1 MTKSL
6 VLASSFLNN
15 KLLQAKLSSFYT
27 NVQSFGNNILY
38 RGIQN
43 GKRVKQKVEYS
54 PSLYIPSKK
63 ITNFTSLDGE
73 YLDQK
78 IFGDIRSARD
88 FIKQFEGVSNAS
100 KIYGQTRFE
109 YAFIADQHHGMVD
122 YDFDKVLV
130 GVIDIEVGSE
140 NGFPNPYQANE
151 PITAIALKYLN
162 GPIYVFGCGDY
173 ETQGKE
179 IYVKCRDEYS
189 LCKQF
194 MSLWADKTPD
204 ILTGWNTKFFDE
216 PYIINRFR
224 KILGEDATKKLSP
237 WNYIGER
244 KTNINGR
251 EMVAYNIMGVESLDY
266 IELYKW
272 YAPGGKSQESYRL
285 DAIAQVELG
294 EGKISYD
301 EFDNLHALYRLNYQK
316 FIEYNIKDVELIIKL
331 EEKLKLLELGVTL
344 AYDTKTN
351 FEDIFAQTR
360 MWDSMTYDYLF
371 QKGIIVPPRIVKE
384 KSSAFEGAY
393 VKEVQVGKHD
403 WVASFDLNSLYPHL
417 MMQYNIS
424 PETLIEPENYTDE
437 MREILSSG
445 VDVNKLLSKSVDT
458 SKLTNATI
466 TPNGQFFRTD
476 IQGFLPKMMEEMYTD
491 RSKFKKLMLKAKQE
505 YEHEQD
511 ESKKY
516 EIEKRIAKY
525 NNIQLAKKVSLN
537 SAYGAL
543 GSQYFRFYDLRM
555 ALGVTTAGQL
565 SIRWIEAKI
574 NAWMN
579 KLLETKNADY
589 VIASDT
595 DSIYLRMGELVN
607 KFIKDTSDKQK
618 VISLMDKICRDKL
631 EPFIDISYKEL
642 SDYVHAYDQ
651 KMQMKREGLSDKGI
665 WTAKKRYILN
675 VYNNEGV
682 QYNEPQMKVM
692 GLEMIK
698 SSTPSAIREKMK
710 ESISLMV
717 NGTEDDIHKFIA
729 KFREDF
735 HKLPPEE
742 ISFPR
747 GLNGLNKYSDAA
759 TLYKLGTPIHVKGAI
774 LYNNFLKQHNLT
786 KKYQL
791 IQEGEKIKFTYL
803 KMPNPF
809 KDTVISYPNRLPT
822 ELGLDNYID
831 YDLQFDKAFLEPI
844 KVILDCMKWST
855 EKVSSLEDF
864 FS

>member
-1 MTKSL
+1 MT
-6 VLASSFLNN
+6 N
-15 KLLQAKLSSFYT
+15 FYT

-43 GKRVKQKVEYS
+43 GKRIRERIEYS

-63 ITNFTSLDGE
+63 ITNFTSLEGD

-78 IFGDIRSARD
+78 IFGRINDARD
-88 FIKQFEGVSNAS
+88 YIKQFDGVAGGP
-100 KIYGQTRFE
+100 KVYGQTRFE
-109 YAFIADQHHGMVD
+109 YAFIADQHQGMVD
-122 YDFDKVLV
+122 YDFDKVSIA
-130 GVIDIEVGSE
+130 VIDIEVGSE
-140 NGFPNPYQANE
+140 NGFPDPYLANE
-151 PITAIALKYLN
+151 PITAICVKFMNFGKSAF
-162 GPIYVFGCGDY
+162 VFACGDY
-173 ETQGKE
+173 ETQGDE
-179 IYVKCRDEYS
+179 VYVKCKDEYS

-194 MSLWADKTPD
+194 MAFWKDQYPD

-216 PYIINRFR
+216 PYLINRFR
-224 KILGEDATKKLSP
+224 KILGEDETKKLSP

-244 KTNINGR
+244 KTVINGR
-251 EMVAYNIMGVESLDY
+251 QLIAYNLMGIESLDY

-301 EFDNLHALYRLNYQK
+301 EYDNLHALYRLNFQK
-316 FIEYNIKDVELIIKL
+316 FIEYNIKDVELIFKL
-331 EEKLKLLELGVTL
+331 EDKLKLLELAVTL

-351 FEDIFAQTR
+351 FEDVFAQTR
-360 MWDSMTYDYLF
+360 MWDSLTYAYLF
-371 QKGIIVPPRIVKE
+371 EKGIIVPPRITKE
-384 KSSAFEGAY
+384 KDSAFEGAY

-403 WVASFDLNSLYPHL
+403 YVASFDLNSLYPHL

-424 PETLIEPENYTDE
+424 PETLINPQDYTDE

-445 VDVNKLLSKSVDT
+445 VDVNKLLEKKVDL
-458 SKLTNATI
+458 SKLKGATI

-505 YEHEQD
+505 YENETD

-516 EIEKRIAKY
+516 AIESRIAKY

-574 NAWMN
+574 NDYMN
-579 KLLETKNADY
+579 KLLSTENKDY

-595 DSIYLRMGELVN
+595 DSIYLKLGPLVD
-607 KFIKDTSDKQK
+607 KFVKDQSDVNK
-618 VISLMDKICRDKL
+618 VISIMDKICEDKL
-631 EPFIDISYKEL
+631 QPFIDKSYKEL
-642 SDYVHAYDQ
+642 ADYVHAYQQ
-651 KMQMKREGLSDKGI
+651 KMEMKREGLSNKGI

-682 QYNEPQMKVM
+682 AYKEPQMKVM

-698 SSTPSAIREKMK
+698 SSTPAAIREKMK
-710 ESISLMV
+710 EAISIMMS
-717 NGTEDDIHKFIA
+717 GTENDIHKFIA
-729 KFREDF
+729 NFREEF
-735 HKLPPEE
+735 KALPPED
-742 ISFPR
+742 ISSPR
-747 GLNGLNKYSDAA
+747 GCNGLAKYASS
-759 TLYKLGTPIHVKGAI
+759 LSMYEKGTPIHVKGAI
-774 LYNNFLKQHNLT
+774 LYNHHLKEKGLT
-786 KKYQL
+786 KKYPL
-791 IQEGEKIKFTYL
+791 IQEGEKLKYSYL

-809 KDTVISYPNRLPT
+809 KDTVISFPGRLPK
-822 ELGLDNYID
+822 EFGLHDYID
-831 YDLQFDKAFLEPI
+831 YDTQFEKAFIEPV
-844 KVILDCMKWST
+844 KVILDCMKWNIEEQST
-855 EKVSSLEDF
+855 LEGF

>member
-1 MTKSL
+1 
-6 VLASSFLNN
+6 LAN
-15 KLLQAKLSSFYT
+15 FYT
-27 NVQSFGNNILY
+27 NVQSIGGNILY
-38 RGIQN
+38 RGIKN
-43 GKRVKQKVEYS
+43 GQRIKEKIEYS
-54 PSLYIPSKK
+54 PSLYLPSKK
-63 ITNFTSLDGE
+63 ITNITSLDGD

-78 IFGDIRSARD
+78 SFGTIQKARD
-88 FIKQFEGVSNAS
+88 FIKQFDGVSGAS

-109 YAFIADQHHGMVD
+109 YAFIADQHRGMVD
-122 YDFDKVLV
+122 YDYDKVSV
-130 GVIDIEVGSE
+130 AVIDIEVGSE
-140 NGFPNPYQANE
+140 NGFPDPYQANE
-151 PITAIALKYLN
+151 PITAICIRFTN
-162 GPIYVFGCGDY
+162 SESYVFGCGEY
-173 ETQGKE
+173 EVKGKE
-179 IYVKCRDEYS
+179 IYFRCKDEYN
-189 LCKQF
+189 LCKSF
-194 MSLWADKTPD
+194 INFWKDHYPD
-204 ILTGWNTKFFDE
+204 IITGWNTKFFDI
-216 PYIINRFR
+216 PYLVNRFR
-224 KILGEDATKKLSP
+224 KILGEPETKKLSP
-237 WNYIGER
+237 WNYITER
-244 KTNINGR
+244 KAIINGR
-251 EMVAYNIMGVESLDY
+251 EMTSYSLVGVESLDY

-285 DAIAQVELG
+285 DNIAQVELG
-294 EGKISYD
+294 EGKIAYD
-301 EFDNLHALYRLNYQK
+301 DYDNLHTLYRLNYQL

-331 EEKLKLLELGVTL
+331 EEKLKLLELAVTL

-351 FEDIFAQTR
+351 FEDVFAQTR
-360 MWDSMTYDYLF
+360 MWDSLTYAYLF
-371 QKGIIVPPRIVKE
+371 EKDIIVPPRVTKD
-384 KSSAFEGAY
+384 KDSAFEGAY
-393 VKEVQVGKHD
+393 VKIPQTGLHD

-437 MREILSSG
+437 MCEVLSQG
-445 VDVNKLLSKSVDT
+445 VSVDKMLSKSIDT
-458 SKLTNATI
+458 SNLQNVTV

-491 RSKFKKLMLKAKQE
+491 RSKFKKMMLQAKQE
-505 YEHEQD
+505 YENEKD
-511 ESKKY
+511 PNKLY

-565 SIRWIEAKI
+565 SIRWIENKI
-574 NAWMN
+574 NSWMN
-579 KLLETKNADY
+579 KILGTEDKDY

-595 DSIYLRMGELVN
+595 DSIYLRMGELVS

-618 VISLMDKICRDKL
+618 VISLMDKICEEKIQPYIDK
-631 EPFIDISYKEL
+631 SYDEL
-642 SDYVHAYDQ
+642 AEYVHAYEQ

-710 ESISLMV
+710 EAIQLMV
-717 NGTEDDIHKFIA
+717 NGTQDDIHTFITD
-729 KFREDF
+729 FRKEF
-735 HKLPPEE
+735 KKLPVEE

-747 GLNGLNKYSDAA
+747 GLNGLNTYSDAVN
-759 TLYKLGTPIHVKGAI
+759 LYKKGTPIHVKGAI
-774 LYNNFLKQHNLT
+774 IYNANLKRLDLT
-786 KKYQL
+786 KKYPL
-791 IQEGEKIKFTYL
+791 IQEGEKVKFTYL

-809 KDTVISYPNRLPT
+809 KDTVISYPSRLPKEF
-822 ELGLDNYID
+822 ELQQYID
-831 YDLQFDKAFLEPI
+831 YDMQFDKAFLEPI

-855 EKVSSLEDF
+855 EKTSSIEDF

>member
-1 MTKSL
+1 M
-6 VLASSFLNN
+6 
-15 KLLQAKLSSFYT
+15 
-27 NVQSFGNNILY
+27 
-38 RGIQN
+38 
-43 GKRVKQKVEYS
+43 
-54 PSLYIPSKK
+54 
-63 ITNFTSLDGE
+63 
-73 YLDQK
+73 
-78 IFGDIRSARD
+78 RSAKEY
-88 FIKQFEGVSNAS
+88 IKQFEDVSGGP

-109 YAFIADQHHGMVD
+109 YAFIADQHKGMVD
-122 YDFDKVLV
+122 YDFDKVLI
-130 GVIDIEVGSE
+130 GVVDIEVGSE
-140 NGFPNPYQANE
+140 NGFPDPYQANE
-151 PITAIALKYLN
+151 PITAIAIKYLN

-173 ETQGKE
+173 EKQGSE
-179 IYVKCRDEYS
+179 IYVKCKDEYS

-194 MSLWADKTPD
+194 LSLWTEKTPD

-224 KILGEDATKKLSP
+224 KILGEDLTKKLSP

-244 KTNINGR
+244 KTVINGR
-251 EMVAYNIMGVESLDY
+251 PMIAYNIMGVESLDY

-301 EFDNLHALYRLNYQK
+301 EYDNLHSLYRLNYQK

-331 EEKLKLLELGVTL
+331 EDKLKLLELGVTL

-360 MWDSMTYDYLF
+360 MWDSLTNSYLF
-371 QKGIIVPPRIVKE
+371 EKGIIVPPRIIKE
-384 KSSAFEGAY
+384 KDGMFEGAY
-393 VKEVQVGKHD
+393 VKEVQVGMHHY
-403 WVASFDLNSLYPHL
+403 VASFDLNSLYPHL
-417 MMQYNIS
+417 MMQFNIS

-437 MREILSSG
+437 MREILSNG
-445 VDVNKLLSKSVDT
+445 VSVDKLLSKSVDT
-458 SKLTNATI
+458 SKLKGATI

-476 IQGFLPKMMEEMYTD
+476 HQGFLPKMMEEMYTD

-505 YEHEQD
+505 YEHEQE

-565 SIRWIEAKI
+565 SIRWIEGKI
-574 NAWMN
+574 NQWMN
-579 KLLETKNADY
+579 KILETKDVDY

-618 VISLMDKICRDKL
+618 IISLMDKICKDKI
-631 EPFIDISYKEL
+631 EPYIDASYKEL
-642 SDYVHAYDQ
+642 ADYVHAYDQ

-698 SSTPSAIREKMK
+698 SSTPAAIREKMK
-710 ESISLMV
+710 EAITIMM
-717 NGTEDDIHKFIA
+717 NGTENDIHNFIKKA
-729 KFREDF
+729 KEDF
-735 HKLPPEE
+735 MNLPVEE
-742 ISFPR
+742 ISSPR
-747 GLNGLNKYSDAA
+747 GCNGLSKYADSLQ
-759 TLYKLGTPIHVKGAI
+759 LYKLGTPMHVKGAI
-774 LYNNFLKQHNLT
+774 LYNHYLKQMNLT
-786 KKYQL
+786 KKYPL
-791 IQEGEKIKFTYL
+791 IQEGEKLKYSYL

-809 KDTVISYPNRLPT
+809 KDTVISFPGRLPK
-822 ELGLDNYID
+822 EFGLEKFID
-831 YDLQFDKAFLEPI
+831 YDLQFEKAFLEPI
-844 KVILDCMKWST
+844 KVILECMKWTT
-855 EKVSSLEDF
+855 EKTSTLEDF

>member
-1 MTKSL
+1 L
-6 VLASSFLNN
+6 
-15 KLLQAKLSSFYT
+15 SFYT
-27 NVQSFGNNILY
+27 NVQCFGNNILY
-38 RGIQN
+38 RGIID
-43 GKRVKQKVEYS
+43 GKRVKQRIEYS
-54 PSLYIPSKK
+54 PSLYLPSKR
-63 ITNFTSLDGE
+63 ITNFTSLEGD

-88 FIKQFEGVSNAS
+88 FIKQFDGVSNAS
-100 KIYGQTRFE
+100 RIFGQTRFE
-109 YAFIADQHHGMVD
+109 YAYIADQHRNMVD
-122 YDFDKVLV
+122 YDFDKVLI

-140 NGFPNPYQANE
+140 NGFPDPYQATE
-151 PITAIALKYLN
+151 PITAICIKYLN
-162 GPIYVFGCGDY
+162 GPTYVFGCGIY

-179 IYVKCRDEYS
+179 IYVKCKDEYS

-194 MSLWADKTPD
+194 MALWTKKCPD

-224 KILGEDATKKLSP
+224 KILGEDETKKLSP

-244 KTNINGR
+244 KTVINGR
-251 EMVAYNIMGVESLDY
+251 PMIAYNIMGVESLDY

-294 EGKISYD
+294 EGKISFDEYD
-301 EFDNLHALYRLNYQK
+301 SLHALYRLNFQK
-316 FIEYNIKDVELIIKL
+316 FIEYNIRDVEIIIKL

-360 MWDSMTYDYLF
+360 MWDSMTYAYLF
-371 QKGIIVPPRIVKE
+371 EKNIIVPPRIVKE
-384 KSSAFEGAY
+384 KDGMFEGAY
-393 VKEVQVGKHD
+393 VKEVQVGMHHY
-403 WVASFDLNSLYPHL
+403 VASFDLNSLYPHL

-437 MREILSSG
+437 MRAILSQG
-445 VDVNKLLSKSVDT
+445 VDVNSMLSKSVDI
-458 SKLTNATI
+458 SKLQGATL

-476 IQGFLPKMMEEMYTD
+476 IMGFLPKMMEEMYTD
-491 RSKFKKLMLKAKQE
+491 RTKFKRLMLTAKQE
-505 YEHEQD
+505 YEHETD
-511 ESKKY
+511 NSKKY

-565 SIRWIEAKI
+565 SIRWIEHKI

-579 KLLETKNADY
+579 KLLETNKDY

-595 DSIYLRMGELVN
+595 DSIYLRMGELVD
-607 KFIKDTSDKQK
+607 KFIKDKSDKQK
-618 VISLMDKICRDKL
+618 VISLMDKICKEKL
-631 EPFIDISYKEL
+631 EPFIDTSYAEL
-642 SDYVHAYDQ
+642 AEYVHAYDQ
-651 KMQMKREGLSDKGI
+651 KMEMKREGLSDKGI

-698 SSTPSAIREKMK
+698 SSTPAAIREKMR
-710 ESISLMV
+710 EAITIMM
-717 NGTEDDIHKFIA
+717 NGTEEDIHQFIQQA
-729 KFREDF
+729 KKDF
-735 HKLPPEE
+735 MGLPAEE
-742 ISFPR
+742 ISSPR
-747 GLNGLNKYSDAA
+747 GCNGLAKYSDGLS
-759 TLYKLGTPIHVKGAI
+759 LYKLGTPIHVKGAI
-774 LYNNFLKQHNLT
+774 LYNYHLKQKNLT
-786 KKYQL
+786 KKYPL
-791 IQEGEKIKFTYL
+791 IQEGEKLKYTYL

-809 KDTVISYPNRLPT
+809 KDTVISFPGRLPK
-822 ELGLDNYID
+822 EFGLQEYID
-831 YDLQFDKAFLEPI
+831 YDLQFSKAFLEPI
-844 KVILDCMKWST
+844 KVILDCMEWST